1 VGLVQRVIEASG
13 IPTTSL
19 SMIPSFTR
27 AVGVPR
33 LAGIAYPM
41 SRPLGRPGDA
51 AGQRAVLEAL
61 LDLLGSAK
69 GPDAYV
75 ELPFEWPESP
85 AQARKG
91 SDVHPPIAQL
101 LARKPW
107 LLPKLYAGEIPD
119 EARPT
124 VPADAS
130 DEPLSPCCAAD
141 ASLAGKRKAGSP

>member
-1 VGLVQRVIEASG
+1 
-13 IPTTSL
+13 
-19 SMIPSFTR
+19 MIPAFTQ

-41 SRPLGRPGDA
+41 SRPMGRPHDA
-51 AGQRAVLEAL
+51 EGQRRVLKATIEL
-61 LDLLGSAK
+61 LAAAP
-69 GPDAYV
+69 GPGTYL

-107 LLPKLYAGEIPD
+107 LLPRLYTGEIPD
-119 EARPT
+119 E
-124 VPADAS
+124 V
-130 DEPLSPCCAAD
+130 
-141 ASLAGKRKAGSP
+141 